1 MNKWKNYLRSALCS
15 IGHNKVYALFCV
27 IGTAFTF
34 VFIII
39 MLQLVYDTTSDKAP
53 FVNGDRTIVFS
64 TFQDMNG
71 RDVGG
76 IYSKST
82 AWLMER
88 IRTKE
93 DYFMYYNSVG
103 EVAVNDVYK
112 TLSFAFVNGGYWKI
126 NQFHFIEGRPFTEQ
140 ECLNKDAYVV
150 LREDMAGM
158 FFKREDVVGQ
168 KMEIQGREYTVI
180 GVVRNFST
188 YAIRADGIWI
198 PHVFNSFSP
207 RGFGYYDLG
216 VLFPRDVP
224 VQNMK
229 EDVAVAV
236 KDYWRQINMQVDVK
250 PENLYT
256 FREARIDNF
265 GSDLYAYG
273 IPVAILLLL
282 LIPAINIVT
291 LNMANVDNYSDE
303 IALKRA
309 LGAGLWDSFIQ
320 VITEIALLVIV
331 GAILGIF
338 LTYPVADWIS
348 VSFFNNG
355 DEGQISLIEDL
366 DYLVIL
372 CGVFPLSL
380 LFTLLSGGIPAYI
393 IARKNIATVLKGGS
407 K

>member
-88 IRTKE
+88 IRTKRII
-93 DYFMYYNSVG
+93 SCIIIVSG
-103 EVAVNDVYK
+103 RLAVNDVYK

-158 FFKREDVVGQ
+158 FFKRESVVGK

-180 GVVRNFST
+180 GVVRNFPT

-198 PHVFNSFSP
+198 PHVF
-207 RGFGYYDLG
+207 
-216 VLFPRDVP
+216 
-224 VQNMK
+224 
-229 EDVAVAV
+229 
-236 KDYWRQINMQVDVK
+236 
-250 PENLYT
+250 
-256 FREARIDNF
+256 
-265 GSDLYAYG
+265 
-273 IPVAILLLL
+273 
-282 LIPAINIVT
+282 
-291 LNMANVDNYSDE
+291 
-303 IALKRA
+303 
-309 LGAGLWDSFIQ
+309 
-320 VITEIALLVIV
+320 
-331 GAILGIF
+331 
-338 LTYPVADWIS
+338 
-348 VSFFNNG
+348 
-355 DEGQISLIEDL
+355 
-366 DYLVIL
+366 
-372 CGVFPLSL
+372 
-380 LFTLLSGGIPAYI
+380 
-393 IARKNIATVLKGGS
+393 
-407 K
+407 